1 MNSSNV
7 VLLLVVVVSLAL
19 VAEATFDLTFPAF
32 ALGPVAF
39 GGAALTAAQITGFA
53 GVAALGKAAGLAKGL
68 LLGSLL
74 RRSNNGGNNNTGG
87 GHSRRGRGRGSHR
100 GRRSITRDIDA
111 TAVTEVETTV
121 MTMERLASLEPEQ
134 CYQMLLCSA
143 ATGNLHNYDLEK
155 SLAVVE
161 DAMLLDPSSKY
172 TQKYRQAALFGASRQ
187 DIRKCEHQYQCSV
200 SMNMFTKIFK

>member
-7 VLLLVVVVSLAL
+7 VLLLLVVVVSLAL
-19 VAEATFDLTFPAF
+19 VAEATFDLTIPAF

-53 GVAALGKAAGLAKGL
+53 GVAALGKAAGLTKGL

-74 RRSNNGGNNNTGG
+74 SNSNNGG

-111 TAVTEVETTV
+111 AAVTEVETTV
-121 MTMERLASLEPEQ
+121 VTMERLASLEPEQ
-134 CYQMLLCSA
+134 CYRMLLCSA

-161 DAMLLDPSSKY
+161 QAMLLEPSSKY

-187 DIRKCEHQYQCSV
+187 DIRKCEHHYQCSV

>member
-7 VLLLVVVVSLAL
+7 VLLLLVVVSLAL
-19 VAEATFDLTFPAF
+19 VAEATFDLTIPAF

-53 GVAALGKAAGLAKGL
+53 GVAALGKVAGLTKGL

-74 RRSNNGGNNNTGG
+74 SRSNNGGNNNNGG
-87 GHSRRGRGRGSHR
+87 GRPRRGRGS
-100 GRRSITRDIDA
+100 STRDIDA
-111 TAVTEVETTV
+111 AAVTEVETTV

-143 ATGNLHNYDLEK
+143 ATGNLHNYELKK

-161 DAMLLDPSSKY
+161 DAMLLEPSSKY